1 MCAASATLH
10 QGWLVVRRLWLYAI
24 LGLILAMLLS
34 SPSTYMPLPALGS
47 WRQAATVCGF
57 TIEPVLRDAGI
68 STSDVQQPV
77 KVAPF
82 KLYKA
87 FSMCV
92 ERARGHHFPFVL
104 GESFVFEHFAEFDAF
119 IASCSTLREMLEL
132 AGWAR
137 ELLAPWMALHLDE
150 FGAEAHLRVEMTV
163 PDPDPRALCHVR
175 EVALSAIHQLI
186 RRATKGSNGLLS
198 VRVASAPP
206 GHQPQ
211 FVSHF
216 GVPVFFNEAAD
227 ALVMDRRWLDLPLKT
242 FAPEAHTQARQ
253 MIERRLSREVG
264 ERSILGEVR
273 WALERRP
280 ELLREGLDATAA
292 ALGLHPRTLQ
302 RRLQAEG
309 MKYVDIQSVAKCQ
322 RAQTMLRRRAISM
335 ESISAELGFS
345 DRRAFTFAFKR
356 WMGVSPSAY
365 REQLG
370 LSNR

>member
-1 MCAASATLH
+1 M
-10 QGWLVVRRLWLYAI
+10 LVVRRFWLYLI
-24 LGLILAMLLS
+24 QGLLFAMLLS
-34 SPSTYMPLPALGS
+34 SPSTFMPLPALGS
-47 WRQAATVCGF
+47 WRQAAHVCGF
-57 TIEPVLRDAGI
+57 PIEPVFRDAGI
-68 STSDVQQPV
+68 SMQDAQQPV
-77 KVAPF
+77 RVPPAS
-82 KLYKA
+82 LYKA

-92 ERARGHHFPFVL
+92 DRAQGHHFPFAL

-137 ELLAPWMALHLDE
+137 DLLAPWMAVHLDE

-163 PDPDPRALCHVR
+163 SDPNPRALCHVR
-175 EVALSAIHQLI
+175 EVALSAIHQVI
-186 RRATKGSNGLLS
+186 KRATKGSGGLLS

-206 GHQPQ
+206 GHQTQ
-211 FVSHF
+211 FAAHF
-216 GVPVFFNEAAD
+216 GVPVFFNEVSD
-227 ALVMDRRWLDLPLKT
+227 ALVMDRRWLDLPLK
-242 FAPEAHTQARQ
+242 ASVPEAHTQARQ
-253 MIERRLSREVG
+253 MIERRLTREVG
-264 ERSILGEVR
+264 ERRILEEVR

-280 ELLREGLDATAA
+280 ELLREGLEATAA

-302 RRLQAEG
+302 RRLQDEG

-335 ESISAELGFS
+335 ESIGNELGFS

-370 LSNR
+370 LSHR